1 MRNLN
6 RGEKE
11 RHKEIYDKKNAAE
24 RCRFQVGDSVYLKSG
39 EKKIGLDR
47 DHWKG
52 PYVIEEVVSNENVK
66 LKMRDSRRYPVV
78 HINRLKPDKADNLDK
93 VSSDVIKVLDKMRT
107 RNDKG
112 RLETKY
118 FVELKNGETLWLD
131 DTHVSLSLLDEFNSN

>member
-1 MRNLN
+1 MDL
-6 RGEKE
+6 
-11 RHKEIYDKKNAAE
+11 DK
-24 RCRFQVGDSVYLKSG
+24 GH
-39 EKKIGLDR
+39 
-47 DHWKG
+47 HWKG

-66 LKMRDSRRYPVV
+66 LKMRDSRRYLVV
-78 HINRLKPDKADNLDK
+78 HINRLKPDKADNLDE

-131 DTHVSLSLLDEFNSN
+131 DTHTHVSLSLLEEFNSN